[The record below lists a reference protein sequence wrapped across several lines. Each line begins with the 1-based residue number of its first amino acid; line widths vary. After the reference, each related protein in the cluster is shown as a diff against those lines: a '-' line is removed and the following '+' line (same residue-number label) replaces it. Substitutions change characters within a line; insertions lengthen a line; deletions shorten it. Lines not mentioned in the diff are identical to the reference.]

1 MRGKALVIGISGGI
15 GLVTARAL
23 LERSWKTAGK
33 LSSLDVAVEQP
44 MR

>member
-15 GLVTARAL
+15 GLVTTRAL